1 MGALHEIHMRNVIG
15 SRGDV
20 DWEVVHSVN
29 QKYTGSPVS
38 CPHLYCSRK
47 TFCLKFVNLNSVSM
61 SGYSPGPSGI
71 RGPLRAIQD
80 PPPHEDRPNVEKKK
94 VMPRFL

>member
-1 MGALHEIHMRNVIG
+1 MRNVIG

-20 DWEVVHSVN
+20 DGEVVHSVN

-38 CPHLYCSRK
+38 CPHLFWFK
-47 TFCLKFVNLNSVSM
+47 KKKKLVCLKFVVLMSV
-61 SGYSPGPSGI
+61 YSPGLSGI
-71 RGPLRAIQD
+71 RGPPRAIQG

-94 VMPRFL
+94 